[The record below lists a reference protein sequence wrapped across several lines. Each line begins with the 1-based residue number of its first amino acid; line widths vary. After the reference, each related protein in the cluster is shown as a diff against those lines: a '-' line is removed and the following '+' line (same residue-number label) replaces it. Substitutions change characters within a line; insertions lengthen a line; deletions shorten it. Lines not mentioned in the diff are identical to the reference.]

1 MKYRISR
8 KANTDIEGICNRI
21 ALDDPEAADRMD
33 ERIHR
38 AIELLA
44 EVPGMGHQ
52 RADVSDERYLFW
64 AIGNYIIAYRVEV
77 DLIVVRVVHG
87 APRFPK
93 AFLMRFEIC
102 SVGPMSHSCRM
113 DDGPAIVG
121 SPGRKA
127 GMWFPISRSKS

>member
-21 ALDDPEAADRMD
+21 ALDNPEAADQMD

-44 EVPGMGHQ
+44 EVPGMGH
-52 RADVSDERYLFW
+52 RRTDVRDERYLFW
-64 AIGNYIIAYRVEV
+64 AVGNCIIAYRVET

-87 APRFPK
+87 TRDFRRL
-93 AFLMRFEIC
+93 F
-102 SVGPMSHSCRM
+102 
-113 DDGPAIVG
+113 
-121 SPGRKA
+121 
-127 GMWFPISRSKS
+127 